1 MNSHSSEPQKS
12 QLEKLRNEH
21 TPDAVRA
28 RLKEGPKHSYLKD
41 FVYGAID
48 GAVTTFAIVSRV
60 AGAGLSSG
68 VVIVLGIANLIGDGF
83 SMAASNY
90 LGTRAENQLRE
101 KARRIEEEH
110 IEIYPEEERE
120 EIRQIVSQK
129 GFAGDDLDRAVE
141 IITSDRHQ
149 WIDMMMR
156 EELGLSLESP
166 PAWKAALTTFIAFV
180 VVGAVPLCVFVIDAL
195 ASVNLPSLYLIST
208 LMTAV
213 AFFAVGAF
221 KSRFVDEKWYA
232 AGIETLFVGGLAAG
246 LAYIVGLM
254 LKDFV

>member
-1 MNSHSSEPQKS
+1 MNTSSTEPSDNFLK
-12 QLEKLRNEH
+12 KLRDDH
-21 TPDAVRA
+21 TPDAIRA
-28 RLKEGPKHSYLKD
+28 RLEDGPRHSYLKD

-48 GAVTTFAIVSRV
+48 GAVTTFAIVSGV

-110 IEIYPEEERE
+110 IELYPEGERE

-149 WIDMMMR
+149 WVDMMMR

-180 VVGAVPLCVFVIDAL
+180 VVGAVPLCVFILDA
-195 ASVNLPSLYLIST
+195 AEIFEIPSLYLVST
-208 LMTAV
+208 MMTGV

-221 KSRFVDEKWYA
+221 KSRFVDEKWYI
-232 AGIETLFVGGLAAG
+232 AGFETLFVGGLAAG
-246 LAYIVGLM
+246 LAYFVGLL